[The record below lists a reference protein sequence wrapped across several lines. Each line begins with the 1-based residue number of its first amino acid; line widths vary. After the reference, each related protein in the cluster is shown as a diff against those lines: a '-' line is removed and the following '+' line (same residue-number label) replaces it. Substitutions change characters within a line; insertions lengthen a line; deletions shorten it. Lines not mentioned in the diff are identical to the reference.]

1 MDKINPEINKF
12 VIGDTSKFIS
22 QESKFMI
29 KPLAIFVIVIA
40 LLVGSVYFGFGQI
53 NSIKTKLT
61 ESKKNQKLLATKVS
75 ILQNVTK
82 VIPIDLTSIDF
93 ALPEKGIA
101 IYGMSQVKSQAGAL
115 GLIISNLRTGSVIQ
129 EKDGVSKATIS
140 FDVEG
145 NEQAIYDYL
154 GLFSKLL
161 PLMKVD
167 KVSISKLDGVVKA
180 STTISVFSGELP
192 KRIPS
197 ITSPVTD
204 LTNDELLTLKEIS
217 TFSPPQFVIPA
228 PFSDIAKEDPFN

>member
-1 MDKINPEINKF
+1 MDTNIKSQLNFLAKPMIILLCI
-12 VIGDTSKFIS
+12 IGSFI
-22 QESKFMI
+22 F
-29 KPLAIFVIVIA
+29 
-40 LLVGSVYFGFGQI
+40 LVVFGVKQVNEVRGQI
-53 NSIKTKLT
+53 AVNTEIEKKL
-61 ESKKNQKLLATKVS
+61 E
-75 ILQNVTK
+75 
-82 VIPIDLTSIDF
+82 
-93 ALPEKGIA
+93 
-101 IYGMSQVKSQAGAL
+101 VKSQTLESVTKILAGNVTFLDVVLPSKGAVL
-115 GLIISNLRTGSVIQ
+115 YGLSQIKNQSLVHGVNISSLKTGSSQIST
-129 EKDGVSKATIS
+129 DDVSKTSIT